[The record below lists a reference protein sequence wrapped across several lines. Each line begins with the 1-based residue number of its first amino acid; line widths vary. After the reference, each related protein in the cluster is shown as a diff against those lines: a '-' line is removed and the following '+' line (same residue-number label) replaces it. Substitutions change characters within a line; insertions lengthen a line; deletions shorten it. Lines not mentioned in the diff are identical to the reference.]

1 MKSTSSS
8 DNSESKAGSIK
19 SAIKSKFQRKRWIV
33 FAITYLAY
41 AGFYLTRKSF
51 PVAKVGILADPS
63 IDIGKGAMGLI
74 DSFYGIAYALGQF
87 IWGMS
92 ADKFGT
98 RKVVLFGMMGSIIVA
113 ILMGL
118 SSTAILFGFLFF
130 FQGLFQGSGWAPLT
144 KNVSYWFA
152 IKERGRIY
160 GIWSSN
166 YAVGGVVGAAFA
178 GYMAQ
183 RFTDWRFAFYAP
195 AFGLL
200 IVWILFLI
208 FQKNRPNDV
217 GLPPVE
223 DIYGDKK
230 PVLKTKDDKKVTETE
245 GVGSTIRAVIR
256 NPMILRLGLVYFF
269 LKPVRYAILFWGPVL
284 IHEKLGTNIAGSA
297 GISVMFE
304 VAGPL
309 GVFFAGYASDKF
321 FNTRRMP
328 MCVISFFLLS
338 GVLFMFNIVTKSN
351 SMVLMGGILFVI
363 GFLLYGPDALISSV
377 SAVDFGTKEG
387 ASSAAGVINGMGST
401 GQVLGMSLP
410 GVISAHYGWGTV
422 FYIFSGFILLAA
434 LILLPKWNAVP
445 PENNE

>member
-1 MKSTSSS
+1 
-8 DNSESKAGSIK
+8 
-19 SAIKSKFQRKRWIV
+19 
-33 FAITYLAY
+33 
-41 AGFYLTRKSF
+41 
-51 PVAKVGILADPS
+51 
-63 IDIGKGAMGLI
+63 
-74 DSFYGIAYALGQF
+74 
-87 IWGMS
+87 
-92 ADKFGT
+92 
-98 RKVVLFGMMGSIIVA
+98 
-113 ILMGL
+113 
-118 SSTAILFGFLFF
+118 
-130 FQGLFQGSGWAPLT
+130 
-144 KNVSYWFA
+144 
-152 IKERGRIY
+152 
-160 GIWSSN
+160 
-166 YAVGGVVGAAFA
+166 
-178 GYMAQ
+178 MAQ
-183 RFTDWRFAFYAP
+183 RFSEWRFAFYAP
-195 AFGLL
+195 ALGLL
-200 IVWILFLI
+200 AVWVLFLI
-208 FQKNRPNDV
+208 FQKNRPKDV

-223 DIYGDKK
+223 EFYGDKK
-230 PVLKTKDDKKVTETE
+230 PVLKTKDNKKVTETE
-245 GVGSTIRAVIR
+245 GIKSTIKAVIR

-284 IHEKLGTNIAGSA
+284 VYEKLGTNIAGSA

-321 FNTRRMP
+321 FNSRRMP

-338 GVLFMFNIVTKSN
+338 GVLFMFNTVTKSG
-351 SMVLMGGILFVI
+351 SMVLMAAILFVI

-377 SAVDFGTKEG
+377 SAVDFGTKKG